1 MKDLQHSREK
11 TGGKDSPMEVK
22 NGAGQGKASER
33 ENEEEGGD
41 LLQNSESISLSETVL
56 QSLLRFLKIRQ
67 QLQLL
72 FFSAESKEETETER
86 DKGRQRERG
95 TRRRKK
101 KLRVERQG

>member
-1 MKDLQHSREK
+1 
-11 TGGKDSPMEVK
+11 MEVK

-41 LLQNSESISLSETVL
+41 LLQNSESISLSETVF
-56 QSLLRFLKIRQ
+56 QSLLRFLQIRH

-86 DKGRQRERG
+86 G